1 LGNLCTILPFVVLVE
16 TFIVAKMLVVC
27 LKCVYLCIA
36 LPSTNN
42 SWIVEVVLLDTFT
55 GTATRVVHCGSL
67 LEELRSL
74 LLQLWMKQDEHDD
87 FMWFRLSKR
96 NTLYPQDELY
106 YYACSL
112 S

>member
-1 LGNLCTILPFVVLVE
+1 VSI
-16 TFIVAKMLVVC
+16 
-27 LKCVYLCIA
+27 YA
-36 LPSTNN
+36 LLSREPITPGLSK
-42 SWIVEVVLLDTFT
+42 WFYDTFT
-55 GTATRVVHCGSL
+55 GTATRVAHCGSL

-87 FMWFRLSKR
+87 FMWFRLSEC
-96 NTLYPQDELY
+96 NTLYPRDELY